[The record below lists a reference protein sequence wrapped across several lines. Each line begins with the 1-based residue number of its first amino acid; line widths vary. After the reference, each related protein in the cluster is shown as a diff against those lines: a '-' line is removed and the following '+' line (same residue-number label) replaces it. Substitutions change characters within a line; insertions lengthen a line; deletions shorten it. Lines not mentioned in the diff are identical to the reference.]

1 MESSKNIKSLETK
14 FLDRIE
20 ILEGK
25 LSELQNKM
33 LVETKT
39 VEISN
44 KEISKEAIISNEE
57 RNKDSILVKT
67 DFNCDICS
75 KQFKSI
81 SNILNHDKKFHM
93 QKGTNLYKCD
103 NCNEKLEDKTIYN
116 YIISQRSI
124 KHEIYV

>member
-14 FLDRIE
+14 FLDKIE

-39 VEISN
+39 GEISN
-44 KEISKEAIISNEE
+44 KEISKESIISNEE

-67 DFNCDICS
+67 DFYCDICS
-75 KQFKSI
+75 KLF
-81 SNILNHDKKFHM
+81 
-93 QKGTNLYKCD
+93 
-103 NCNEKLEDKTIYN
+103 
-116 YIISQRSI
+116 
-124 KHEIYV
+124 